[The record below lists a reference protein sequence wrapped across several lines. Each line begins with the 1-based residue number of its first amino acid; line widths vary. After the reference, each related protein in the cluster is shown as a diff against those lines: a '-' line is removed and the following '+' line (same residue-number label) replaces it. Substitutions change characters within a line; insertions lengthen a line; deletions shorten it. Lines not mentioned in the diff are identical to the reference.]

1 MHTSTPRVLAIS
13 LVALCSVLT
22 SSVLMRGASA
32 QQPPTPETPAVVV
45 DGSSA
50 ETLLGKPVQTAKG
63 EDLGRVVDV
72 IVDRAGMVRAAIV
85 DFGGFLGV
93 GTRKIAVDWRVL
105 RFAPANGK
113 SSGLE
118 KLIADLSRDQ
128 LRKAPIYKEGEP
140 IVIMGATAPAP
151 PAPAADAPPPP
162 ATPMPSPDSPTPPK
176 P

>member
-1 MHTSTPRVLAIS
+1 MPRVLAIC

-22 SSVLMRGASA
+22 QGSSA

-45 DGSSA
+45 DGSA

-105 RFAPANGK
+105 RFAPPNGK
-113 SSGLE
+113 SNGLE

-140 IVIMGATAPAP
+140 IVIMGATAPSP
-151 PAPAADAPPPP
+151 PASAPDAPPPP
-162 ATPMPSPDSPTPPK
+162 ATPAPSPDSPTPPK

>member
-1 MHTSTPRVLAIS
+1 MPPSTRAVLAIC
-13 LVALCSVLT
+13 LAALCSVLT
-22 SSVLMRGASA
+22 QGSSA
-32 QQPPTPETPAVVV
+32 QQPPAQETPAVVI
-45 DGSSA
+45 DGSA

-113 SSGLE
+113 STGLE

-162 ATPMPSPDSPTPPK
+162 ATPAPSPDSPTPPPTPPK